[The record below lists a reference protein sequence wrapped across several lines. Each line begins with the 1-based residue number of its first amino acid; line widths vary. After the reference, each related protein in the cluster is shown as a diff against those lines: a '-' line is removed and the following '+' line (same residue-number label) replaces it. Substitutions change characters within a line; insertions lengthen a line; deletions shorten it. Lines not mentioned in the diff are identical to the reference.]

1 MPLKTSSSPKL
12 TWILPIIF
20 ICFSLILGKLVA
32 TTSAYLPLLLL
43 VGVSVLIL
51 TLIRI
56 DYALFL
62 LIFSMLLSP
71 ELGAGTA
78 GGRDITI
85 RVEDILLAVITFAW
99 LGRIAIN
106 NKLGVFAKTPLNKPI
121 AFYSLICVLSTSIG
135 IITGRVNA
143 LKGTFFVLKYIEY
156 FLLYFMVV
164 NIINSKKQIKMYLTA
179 LFVTCFLVSIYGM
192 SQIGTGRVSAPFEGA
207 AGEPNTL
214 GGYMIFIMALAL
226 GLLVYIKS
234 KRIKYSLLALIASI
248 VPPFLFTLSRASYTA
263 LFPMYFSIIWFGKAK
278 SKLVLVFIIVILLG
292 FFSVPREVKK
302 RVEYTFKPQREA
314 QVKIGDITL
323 GPSTSARIISWK
335 TGIKDWKNHPIL
347 GYGTTGYA
355 FIDGQYIRT
364 LIESGILGL
373 IGLMWIIIAAIKNA
387 LRNLKQQTDPLYK
400 GLCLGFLAGLIGLT
414 VHALT
419 ANAFIIIRIMEPFWF
434 VAAMVMALP
443 GISQIK
449 ESALEKN

>member
-1 MPLKTSSSPKL
+1 MPLKTPLSARVA
-12 TWILPIIF
+12 WILPMVFIF
-20 ICFSLILGKLVA
+20 LSLILGKLVA
-32 TTSAYLPLLLL
+32 TTSTYMPLLLV

-51 TLIRI
+51 ALIRI

-135 IITGRVNA
+135 IITGRVDV

-164 NIINSKKQIKMYLTA
+164 NTINSKKQIKMYLTA
-179 LFVTCFLVSIYGM
+179 LFITCFLVSIYGM
-192 SQIGTGRVSAPFEGA
+192 SQIGTGRVSAPFEGEV
-207 AGEPNTL
+207 GEPNTL
-214 GGYMIFIMALAL
+214 GGYMIFIMALTL

-248 VPPFLFTLSRASYTA
+248 VPPFLFTLSRASYVA
-263 LFPMYFSIIWFGKAK
+263 LFPMYFSIIWFGKVK
-278 SKLVLVFIIVILLG
+278 SKLVLVFIVIVLLG
-292 FFSVPREVKK
+292 LFFVPKEVKK
-302 RVEYTFKPQREA
+302 RIEYTFKPQREA
-314 QVKIGDITL
+314 QVKIGNITL

-335 TGIKDWKNHPIL
+335 TGIEDWKNHPIL

-355 FIDGQYIRT
+355 FIDGQYFKT

-373 IGLMWIIIAAIKNA
+373 IGLIWIIIAAIKNA
-387 LRNLKQQTDPLYK
+387 LRNLKQQSEPLYK
-400 GLCLGFLAGLIGLT
+400 GLCLGFLAGAVCLSA
-414 VHALT
+414 HALG
-419 ANAFIIIRIMEPFWF
+419 ANTFIIIRIMEPFWF
-434 VAAMVMALP
+434 VAGMVMALP
-443 GISQIK
+443 YLKGENI
-449 ESALEKN
+449 AA

>member
-1 MPLKTSSSPKL
+1 MPLKTPLSAKA
-12 TWILPIIF
+12 TWILPIAF

-32 TTSAYLPLLLL
+32 TTSAYMPLLLV

-51 TLIRI
+51 ALIRI

-135 IITGRVNA
+135 IITGRVDA

-164 NIINSKKQIKMYLTA
+164 NTINSKKQIKLYLTA
-179 LFVTCFLVSIYGM
+179 LFVTCFLISIYGIN
-192 SQIGTGRVSAPFEGA
+192 QIGTGRVSAPFEGEM
-207 AGEPNTL
+207 GEPNTL
-214 GGYMIFIMALAL
+214 GGYMIFIIALAL

-248 VPPFLFTLSRASYTA
+248 VPPFLFTLSRASYMA
-263 LFPMYFSIIWFGKAK
+263 LFPMYSSIIWFGKAK

-314 QVKIGDITL
+314 QVKIGKVTL

-335 TGIKDWKNHPIL
+335 TSLQDWKNHPIL

-373 IGLMWIIIAAIKNA
+373 IGLLWIITAAIKNA
-387 LRNLKQQTDPLYK
+387 ARNLKQQSDPLYK

-419 ANAFIIIRIMEPFWF
+419 ANTFIIIRIMEPFWF
-434 VAAMVMALP
+434 VAGMVVAIP
-443 GISQIK
+443 GLKDI
-449 ESALEKN
+449 E

>member
-1 MPLKTSSSPKL
+1 MPLKTPLSARA
-12 TWILPIIF
+12 TWILPIAF
-20 ICFSLILGKLVA
+20 ICFSLILGRLVA
-32 TTSAYLPLLLL
+32 VTSDYMPLLLV

-51 TLIRI
+51 ALIRI

-85 RVEDILLAVITFAW
+85 RIEDILLAVITFAW

-121 AFYSLICVLSTSIG
+121 AFYTLICVLSTSIG

-164 NIINSKKQIKMYLTA
+164 NIINSRKQIKMYLTA
-179 LFVTCFLVSIYGM
+179 LFITCFLVSIYGM

-207 AGEPNTL
+207 GEPNTL
-214 GGYMIFIMALAL
+214 GGYMVFIMALAL
-226 GLLVYIKS
+226 GLLVYTKS
-234 KRIKYSLLALIASI
+234 KRVKYSLLALIASI
-248 VPPFLFTLSRASYTA
+248 MPPFLFTLSRSSYTA
-263 LFPMYFSIIWFGKAK
+263 LFPMYLSVIRFGRAK
-278 SKLVLVFIIVILLG
+278 NKLIFAFIVVILLG
-292 FFSVPREVKK
+292 FFFVPKEVTK
-302 RVEYTFKPQREA
+302 RVGYTFKAQRQV
-314 QVKIGDITL
+314 QVKIGKVTL

-335 TGIKDWKNHPIL
+335 TGLQDWKKHPIL
-347 GYGTTGYA
+347 GCGTTGYA

-373 IGLMWIIIAAIKNA
+373 IGLMWIITAAIKNA
-387 LRNLKQQTDPLYK
+387 LKNLKQQSDPLYK
-400 GLCLGFLAGLIGLT
+400 GLCLGFLAGLVGLT

-419 ANAFIIIRIMEPFWF
+419 ANTFIIIRIMEPFWF
-434 VAAMVMALP
+434 AAGMVMAMP
-443 GISQIK
+443 EISH
-449 ESALEKN
+449 SEKSMLVGE